1 MELDDRSWALS
12 VQTLAYSKVGHFHDN
27 ESIRDERALLSL
39 VHNEYDNDDGGGND
53 NVAV

>member
-12 VQTLAYSKVGHFHDN
+12 VQTLAYSKVEHYHDN
-27 ESIRDERALLSL
+27 ELTKDEGELLSM
-39 VHNEYDNDDGGGND
+39 VHNEYDNDGGND